1 MPVRLIVTLK
11 DGTEVETSADV
22 PTGAPG
28 GPPFGPDDV
37 RAKFR
42 RLAPVLGARRAGEL
56 EDVVMNLELH
66 SAAELAALA
75 VPPGDRPWR
84 P

>member
-1 MPVRLIVTLK
+1 MRLIVTLK
-11 DGTEVETSADV
+11 DRTEVETSADV

-42 RLAPVLGARRAGEL
+42 RLAELVLGGERAGEL
-56 EDVVMNLELH
+56 ENVVMNLELH

-75 VPPGDRPWR
+75 VPPGNRPWR